1 MNSIPSLSVLRAFR
15 GTVQRLP
22 LQFWAALLIV
32 VSGSIGFV
40 STNWLLSLPQS
51 PQCSRIFWPVASASM
66 RIYCAQLAAAEN
78 TADGLLKAI
87 ELLASLPKNHPLSA
101 EVNRYIEEWATE
113 LLDLSEELFQAGKLE
128 AAIANAKR
136 IPDHVQA
143 YNLVEARIATWQTV
157 WEKGEAFY
165 ADVETDLRKGR
176 WNSAFRN
183 AVRLLNLDNRYWST
197 TKYDQAIRNIQLAQ
211 TESSKLDSAYKIFDR
226 GGIDN
231 WLKAIE
237 AGAKIPQE
245 SYAYEEAQILIG
257 KAVDQLTKT
266 IETLI
271 EDRDWQ
277 TLASLMDR
285 LPVVRFP
292 AADVSDWQI
301 LARAG
306 SEAQT
311 GTLFGLELAIL
322 TAEQLTDPSRPYYG
336 LAQAL
341 IGGWRIEETAM
352 QQLVKARN
360 IADAGTVSALNQ
372 AISQA
377 QLIPPDNPRY
387 DDAIRDIANWRKQ
400 VQISE
405 DRPLLNQARE
415 LASSRN
421 IQDIERAIQQ
431 AKKISPDRA
440 LYAEA
445 SQNIQEWQVMIE
457 TQTDQPIL
465 NQAIALG
472 DAQNYAAAIATAQ
485 TIAAGRALSSEA
497 RQYISRWQREIDAQL
512 NLQQARNLAS
522 NRTVEAL
529 TQAMRVLRQVP
540 RFTDAGFQRE
550 SLINTWSYQILSLAQ
565 AQARMG
571 NYRQAIRVASQ
582 VPIDSSAYDSAQN
595 LVQLWQRRLA
605 PPVPQAPV
613 NQPASSRGEM
623 APLTAEPQLPPFR
636 SMPNSSNF

>member
-1 MNSIPSLSVLRAFR
+1 
-15 GTVQRLP
+15 
-22 LQFWAALLIV
+22 
-32 VSGSIGFV
+32 
-40 STNWLLSLPQS
+40 
-51 PQCSRIFWPVASASM
+51 
-66 RIYCAQLAAAEN
+66 
-78 TADGLLKAI
+78 
-87 ELLASLPKNHPLSA
+87 
-101 EVNRYIEEWATE
+101 
-113 LLDLSEELFQAGKLE
+113 
-128 AAIANAKR
+128 
-136 IPDHVQA
+136 VQA

-565 AQARMG
+565 AQARTG